1 MAKAPKPGKGYLN
14 TNKGKQ
20 GMQPDFKGHILL
32 ARSYQEGETFH
43 FGAWHNDYNGFNL
56 TESKPMDN
64 QPKQEY
70 PRPVSKYNDDDPNS
84 VPF

>member
-14 TNKGKQ
+14 VNKGKQ

-32 ARSYQEGETFH
+32 ARSYNEGDTLN
-43 FGAWHNDYNGFNL
+43 FGAWNNDFGGFNL
-56 TESKPMDN
+56 TESKPREDAP
-64 QPKQEY
+64 QY

>member
-1 MAKAPKPGKGYLN
+1 MAKAPNPGKGYMN
-14 TNKGKQ
+14 VNKTKQ

-32 ARSYQEGETFH
+32 SRSYKEGDTLN
-43 FGAWHNDYNGFNL
+43 FGAWNNNFGGFNL
-56 TESKPMDN
+56 TESKPMD
-64 QPKQEY
+64 KQEY